1 MPKRSADQSV
11 QSTKS
16 PIEPEEDL
24 FHSEN
29 GQDDK
34 VIDTDS
40 SDSEESEYSGLESE
54 PETSDDENSDEELE
68 SEDSGKKSSDDSE
81 QEEKEER
88 AEQFEKETNKESKE
102 ENNNKYREKD
112 SEDVVAEP
120 GFEDENTSDEE
131 DARNTVGN
139 IPIEWYN
146 DYPHIGYNLDGKK
159 ILKPATA
166 DELDEFLAKMDDPNY
181 WRTVRDKATMREV
194 ILSNEELDIINRLQ
208 NYQFPSASYDPYEPY
223 VDFFTA
229 EKMIHPVSG
238 AIDPKSRHIP
248 SKWEHKKIVKIVRAI
263 RKGWIKPKKD
273 DKIEKPRYYLI
284 WDKED
289 DKPSLRK
296 TVQMPAPKMKL
307 PGHEQSYNPPPE
319 YLPTEEEIAAWEAED
334 GEKKLLPK
342 KYSSLRLVPA
352 YNKFIRERF
361 ERCLDLYL
369 CPRKRK
375 MRANVKPEDLIPK
388 LPKPKDLQPFPTTES
403 IVYKGHKG
411 AVRCI
416 TVDPTGQWMASG
428 GDDKAVKLWE
438 VCTGRC
444 IKTLQCD
451 GAVHSLAWNP
461 NPSLSLLAVAV
472 EHKAVIFNHL
482 IGDRLLSAGTD
493 EFIKSYSEE
502 NSSQVAVEWSEVSGD
517 SFKKGER
524 LAIMHKKPISQITWH
539 GKGDYFATVLPQGQ
553 SKSVVVHQLSKRRSQ
568 CPFRKAKGL
577 VQRVLFHPTKPF
589 LFVAT
594 QRFIRVYNL
603 TKQQLTKKLTA
614 NVKWIS
620 SMAVHPKGDNVI
632 VGSYDRRLC
641 WFDMDL
647 SVKPYRTLKSHEK
660 AIRQVCFHRH
670 YPLFASA
677 SDDCKVIVC
686 HGRIFNDLMQ
696 NPLIVPVKI
705 LRGHEARGE
714 LGVLDCQF
722 HPIQPWIFTAGADQ
736 FIRLYT

>member
-16 PIEPEEDL
+16 PIEAEEDL

-54 PETSDDENSDEELE
+54 PETSDDENSDQELE

-88 AEQFEKETNKESKE
+88 TEQFEKETNKESKE
-102 ENNNKYREKD
+102 ENNNKYREED

-248 SKWEHKKIVKIVRAI
+248 SKWEHKK
-263 RKGWIKPKKD
+263 GWIKPKKD

-307 PGHEQSYNPPPE
+307 PGHEESYNPPPE
-319 YLPTEEEIAAWEAED
+319 YLPTEEEIAAWEARD

-342 KYSSLRLVPA
+342 KQVTSLYSSLRLVPA

-369 CPRKRK
+369 CPRKRV

-411 AVRCI
+411 AVRC
-416 TVDPTGQWMASG
+416 

-461 NPSLSLLAVAV
+461 NPSLTLLAVAV
-472 EHKAVIFNHL
+472 CGRMVRSLRRQFQERRAFSYNAQKVPFQESQRPRPTRAVSPNQTISLCRF
-482 IGDRLLSAGTD
+482 GP
-493 EFIKSYSEE
+493 
-502 NSSQVAVEWSEVSGD
+502 EV
-517 SFKKGER
+517 K
-524 LAIMHKKPISQITWH
+524 
-539 GKGDYFATVLPQGQ
+539 
-553 SKSVVVHQLSKRRSQ
+553 
-568 CPFRKAKGL
+568 
-577 VQRVLFHPTKPF
+577 
-589 LFVAT
+589 FVRT
-594 QRFIRVYNL
+594 F
-603 TKQQLTKKLTA
+603 
-614 NVKWIS
+614 S
-620 SMAVHPKGDNVI
+620 GDNVI

-647 SVKPYRTLKSHEK
+647 SVKPYRTLK
-660 AIRQVCFHRH
+660 
-670 YPLFASA
+670 
-677 SDDCKVIVC
+677 
-686 HGRIFNDLMQ
+686 
-696 NPLIVPVKI
+696 
-705 LRGHEARGE
+705 
-714 LGVLDCQF
+714 
-722 HPIQPWIFTAGADQ
+722 
-736 FIRLYT
+736 